1 MTEKG
6 LELIKYFEGCRLT
19 AYKCPAGVWT
29 IGYGATRYADGTK
42 VKEGDKL
49 KSKEEAVELLK
60 VMIKSY
66 ENSVDKLVTSKIN
79 PFQRDALTS
88 FTYNLGAMNLGKST
102 LLKKVNRNPDDPTI
116 KEEFAK
122 WVHSGKKVLKG
133 LVNRRNAEIELYY
146 SNWEET
152 LPHYDGTVPM
162 GPFNTSKDPQA
173 NITWLHKYEPFKEE

>member
-1 MTEKG
+1 MVLPVRVG
-6 LELIKYFEGCRLT
+6 
-19 AYKCPAGVWT
+19 
-29 IGYGATRYADGTK
+29 
-42 VKEGDKL
+42 
-49 KSKEEAVELLK
+49 LK

-102 LLKKVNRNPDDPTI
+102 LLKKVNKNPDDPTI

-146 SNWEET
+146 SNWEGT
-152 LPHYDGTVPM
+152 LPHYDGSVPM